1 MRRNK
6 ATGLP
11 TVFQIS
17 NVLSPFARRNLKCY
31 LYVGKHAY
39 HVKLE
44 AVMAVMCPQAKSTKP

>member
-44 AVMAVMCPQAKSTKP
+44 AVKRAS